1 MNSGIQPLQNLSIL
15 RQIKAVE
22 IVGSGGVTSD
32 AKQFS
37 VHVIQKGLAAIE
49 ALVATYAPLGSDL
62 YAAGTLAPSIAD
74 ICLVP
79 QVYNAKRMGVDMTPY
94 PTLSAIS
101 DRCEAMPA
109 FQQAAP
115 QNQPDAK
122 N

>member
-1 MNSGIQPLQNLSIL
+1 MNSGIQPLQNLSVL

-22 IVGSGGVTSD
+22 IVGTSAVSD
-32 AKQFS
+32 AKQFGA
-37 VHVIQKGLAAIE
+37 HVIQTGLTAIE
-49 ALVATYAPLGSDL
+49 ALVAQYAPVGSDL

-74 ICLVP
+74 ICLIP
-79 QVYNAKRMGVDMTPY
+79 QVYNAKRMGVDMTPF
-94 PTLSAIS
+94 PALSAIAEK
-101 DRCEAMPA
+101 CEAMAA